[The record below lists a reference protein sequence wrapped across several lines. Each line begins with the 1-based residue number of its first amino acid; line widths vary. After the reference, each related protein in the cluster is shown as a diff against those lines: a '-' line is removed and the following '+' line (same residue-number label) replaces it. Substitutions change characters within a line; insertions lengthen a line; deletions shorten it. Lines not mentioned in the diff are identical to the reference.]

1 MRWTVIEHAGR
12 PVAAGPS
19 ALLAAPGGTI
29 GRSPDNHLVLPDE
42 QRQISRLQATVR
54 FDDEGRAVL
63 RNMSAVL
70 PISVNGQTLRHDQE
84 SPIAEGDRV
93 TIGSYVL
100 EATPANAGTSR
111 AASAIAPAPA
121 AVEPTVAWPPAVE
134 SASSRLAAAPV
145 SSRLASTPDFGA
157 QAASLPTSMP
167 PAYPPAPPP
176 AAAPLDALL
185 PQAPVSDVFSDL
197 FGAGA
202 LPIGDT
208 HAAPPR
214 EAPLQQPVP
223 QPVPPPAQRPPAP
236 VAAPVFAP
244 ASPAFA
250 PPPAAFA
257 SPVPPPPAAPAPAP
271 AARSSMPTA
280 ADWDAILANAPRR
293 ADTTPEPMPD
303 PFAHEPFELP
313 SQARRNPA
321 DPLAQLNPGATTDVS
336 DFALKRGIDPLSLFA
351 ADRDAPSPLSD
362 PRPTA
367 LTHAPALEDVH
378 PAMDLLEKRPAVPGY
393 TQPNHAHEVSGQFRP
408 PTPMP
413 LPVAQPPA
421 RMVEPEPERE
431 AAPATPV
438 AAPPTASMQS
448 APVEAV
454 LAAMPTH
461 PPATPAEAPLPAAL
475 PTMAPVT
482 TPVVAPAPAAI
493 EVPVEVPAEVVA
505 PKASPEPVAV
515 TAPSSPATDTAPAL
529 PAASCEALF
538 RAFLDGAGVPDV
550 AGQQQL
556 DAEMMRRLGRL
567 MRAFTDGTIELLSSR
582 AMLKRE
588 VRAEITMIVDE
599 ENNPFKILPNGRAV
613 LMQMFGARMPGF
625 LPPEAAVHDALGDL
639 QSHQLGMV
647 AGMRAALL
655 MVLQRFDPE
664 ALKKDTPHDGGLGEK
679 LLPGGRDARLW
690 RQLQQLHAETTAAV
704 EDDFQAVFGRAFQQ
718 AYDREMERLKEARR
732 V

>member
-54 FDDEGRAVL
+54 FDDAGRAVL

-100 EATPANAGTSR
+100 EAAPAHAAASR
-111 AASAIAPAPA
+111 AAPAIAPVA
-121 AVEPTVAWPPAVE
+121 AAVEPIVEPTVAWPPAVE
-134 SASSRLAAAPV
+134 SASSRLASSPV
-145 SSRLASTPDFGA
+145 TSRLASAPDFGA

-167 PAYPPAPPP
+167 PAYPPP

-208 HAAPPR
+208 HAAPP
-214 EAPLQQPVP
+214 P
-223 QPVPPPAQRPPAP
+223 QPVPPPVQRPPAP

-244 ASPAFA
+244 APPPAFA

-293 ADTTPEPMPD
+293 VDTTPEPMPD

-321 DPLAQLNPGATTDVS
+321 DPLTQLNPDATTDVS

-351 ADRDAPSPLSD
+351 ADQGAPSPLSD

-378 PAMDLLEKRPAVPGY
+378 PAMDLLEKRPTVPGFS
-393 TQPNHAHEVSGQFRP
+393 QSNHAREVSGQFRP

-431 AAPATPV
+431 ETPATPV

-448 APVEAV
+448 APVEA
-454 LAAMPTH
+454 A
-461 PPATPAEAPLPAAL
+461 PAPMQAPAEAPPTSPL

-482 TPVVAPAPAAI
+482 APAMAPAPAVA
-493 EVPVEVPAEVVA
+493 EMPLEVVA
-505 PKASPEPVAV
+505 PKEAEPVAV
-515 TAPSSPATDTAPAL
+515 AAPPSPASDTAPAL

-679 LLPGGRDARLW
+679 LLPGGREARLW

-732 V
+732 A

>member
-1 MRWTVIEHAGR
+1 
-12 PVAAGPS
+12 
-19 ALLAAPGGTI
+19 
-29 GRSPDNHLVLPDE
+29 
-42 QRQISRLQATVR
+42 
-54 FDDEGRAVL
+54 
-63 RNMSAVL
+63 
-70 PISVNGQTLRHDQE
+70 
-84 SPIAEGDRV
+84 
-93 TIGSYVL
+93 
-100 EATPANAGTSR
+100 
-111 AASAIAPAPA
+111 
-121 AVEPTVAWPPAVE
+121 
-134 SASSRLAAAPV
+134 
-145 SSRLASTPDFGA
+145 
-157 QAASLPTSMP
+157 
-167 PAYPPAPPP
+167 APP
-176 AAAPLDALL
+176 
-185 PQAPVSDVFSDL
+185 
-197 FGAGA
+197 
-202 LPIGDT
+202 
-208 HAAPPR
+208 
-214 EAPLQQPVP
+214 
-223 QPVPPPAQRPPAP
+223 
-236 VAAPVFAP
+236 
-244 ASPAFA
+244 PAFA
-250 PPPAAFA
+250 PPPAATPSPFA
-257 SPVPPPPAAPAPAP
+257 VPAPAPAP
-271 AARSSMPTA
+271 ATRSAMPTA

-293 ADTTPEPMPD
+293 VDSTPEPMPD

-313 SQARRNPA
+313 SQARKNPA

-351 ADRDAPSPLSD
+351 ADQHAPSPLSD

-378 PAMDLLEKRPAVPGY
+378 PAMDLLEKRPTVPGY
-393 TQPNHAHEVSGQFRP
+393 SQSNHAREVSGQFRP

-421 RMVEPEPERE
+421 RMVEPEPVRE
-431 AAPATPV
+431 AAPAAPV
-438 AAPPTASMQS
+438 AAPPTASMQG
-448 APVEAV
+448 APVEAA
-454 LAAMPTH
+454 LASMPTRA
-461 PPATPAEAPLPAAL
+461 PATPAETPLPAAL
-475 PTMAPVT
+475 STMAPVAA
-482 TPVVAPAPAAI
+482 PVVAPAPAVV
-493 EVPVEVPAEVVA
+493 EVPVEVVA
-505 PKASPEPVAV
+505 PKANPEPVAV
-515 TAPSSPATDTAPAL
+515 VAPPSPAAVDTAPAL

-679 LLPGGRDARLW
+679 LLPGGREARLW

-732 V
+732 A

>member
-54 FDDEGRAVL
+54 FDDAGRAVL

-100 EATPANAGTSR
+100 EAAPAHAAASR
-111 AASAIAPAPA
+111 AAPAIAPVA
-121 AVEPTVAWPPAVE
+121 AAVEPIVEPTVAWPPVVE
-134 SASSRLAAAPV
+134 SASSRLASAPV
-145 SSRLASTPDFGA
+145 TSRLASAPDFGA

-167 PAYPPAPPP
+167 PAYPPSPPP

-208 HAAPPR
+208 HAAPP
-214 EAPLQQPVP
+214 A
-223 QPVPPPAQRPPAP
+223 PPPVQRPPAP

-244 ASPAFA
+244 APPPAFA

-293 ADTTPEPMPD
+293 VDTTPEPMPD

-321 DPLAQLNPGATTDVS
+321 DPLTQLNPDATTDVS

-351 ADRDAPSPLSD
+351 ADQGAPSPLSD

-378 PAMDLLEKRPAVPGY
+378 PAMDLLEKRPTVPGFS
-393 TQPNHAHEVSGQFRP
+393 QSNHAREVSGQFRP

-431 AAPATPV
+431 ETPATPV

-448 APVEAV
+448 APVETA
-454 LAAMPTH
+454 
-461 PPATPAEAPLPAAL
+461 PAPMQAPAEAPPTSPL

-482 TPVVAPAPAAI
+482 APAPAVA
-493 EVPVEVPAEVVA
+493 ERPLEVVA
-505 PKASPEPVAV
+505 PKEAEPVAV
-515 TAPSSPATDTAPAL
+515 AAPPSPAADTAPAL

-679 LLPGGRDARLW
+679 LLPGGREARLW

-732 V
+732 A